1 MSDSELERQ
10 NEHVK
15 EVVRVMKEK
24 ETAATEASTAAKVE
38 NDKAMADIA
47 AAKTCAAQAIEEA
60 YKFRK
65 LKLTQRKNLINA
77 TISKRREAL
86 ATRNMQLAVKKQAMK
101 NVCTFKKGEEREA
114 ECKRITLEVDETI
127 TDLQIETEKVNE
139 EEKSALG
146 EITKEESALEAKRTK
161 DSIVAEEK
169 GSEDKNEIKEA
180 NTEKDLDIIL
190 EKDAL
195 LSQQHELLK
204 IQQDTAHRID
214 ISIKEEQKSIG
225 ILITNLKKKMT
236 HMARKEQIMVAELS
250 DDAPEREKVV
260 TRILT
265 RSKETIA
272 KLTTVMTTLTDKVTE
287 ITGSST
293 KLKGTLADLSAKG
306 AEMSSKITAMQ
317 ETLKLKIAE
326 RKSKKEILASTGGD
340 AKAPATEG
348 AIVSQQSIEKLTT
361 EIADLRKLVATNIQ
375 QKNESFTIK
384 LTTAKEIDLFGTRVK
399 IIDGQIKQLKD
410 FIAEIETTITTVEN
424 KIKEELAVKT
434 VIDTQKAA
442 FKANQELVD
451 VEEQLNSARVISETE
466 KAELQA
472 DSKKCKS
479 RFDTETADLKRLTEQ
494 LATVTKALK
503 DAKVK
508 GEQERLQADASNAE
522 KAIAD
527 ATKLL
532 DETTKE
538 CKSIDDDVEEVVTKT
553 TEKITKV
560 TKAIEEAKTA
570 AEAAEKE
577 AKASIITLPGGEED
591 KKKANDD
598 AKEIGKDMEKSKLPA
613 KGDAGSTSVRPVA
626 KKGITGKPAAPSIPA
641 PKKKEEA
648 KDDKKPAPQI
658 PIVEAPPIQVVKK
671 EGAVDNDEDDG
682 DEPDDTPDNVDHAME
697 AEIEK
702 EVVQF
707 TKDAHTKRVDLVKTR
722 ETLTYE
728 LGTIKKAITN
738 YKKELKT
745 VAETLGKLEGAI
757 ESGKGKIETVNMQLL
772 GVKTKAEAAALQV
785 TKTSE
790 MSKLTQSQTEN
801 ARYKATQQEWEGK
814 LQTLGDRRKQIKYII
829 EIKVLESKE
838 SEQAVLEAIKTVTDV
853 ELLNR
858 KRWLAAKTI
867 GDYKT
872 ASKFMAEYK
881 SIYDKQAQT
890 ITTELADHQRRLDV
904 AAGAI
909 ASLKVKKKALGEA
922 KESPELTAQLAKVD
936 SEIER
941 HEKDSA
947 TEGKVVAALHDKK
960 AENVKEFTAHVETV
974 QKLKAKAIIA
984 NAGVNDAYTT
994 LQNQREYQIQ
1004 VTNLKN
1010 ALITSHEE
1018 ALTKREEA
1026 RKVFQNYTKMITKYE
1041 QQHTL
1046 AEEQMGEEK
1055 AKLSAAQETQ
1065 RLHELRTKEVGTLMS
1080 RTTISPA
1087 EKTKLGKEEAELK
1100 EKIEVQK
1107 NAVTHS
1113 TKAVTDVQL
1122 QIDTLFVTI
1131 KAYKAHIG
1139 KVKKI
1144 NEMLEKKVQE
1154 TKAALK
1160 PHAAPPV
1167 AGKASD
1173 DKDADKK
1180 DKKDD
1185 DKDEDGDDKVDED
1198 KTEDVSPSAVAG
1210 GNIKID
1216 KLLEASEKEGEA
1228 TTEQMSSLT
1237 KTVVDVEK
1245 KGETVDKTVVTQI
1258 KDISE
1263 QEISLNMS
1271 HAERERLSRRRER
1284 QRCTRLFPSVFS
1296 SFEIKKE
1303 LTAENMCPCPGVGKG
1318 LTQLILEGIEDP
1330 GDFDKY
1336 VLGLFEKN
1344 MAIEGVFQAQ
1354 MQRYFPKDDK
1364 VVSEETNPISLRLVC
1379 TDDKVDEVMQA
1390 LDALNMNLKST
1401 DLKLSPLLKGKAA
1414 YQAW

>member
-1 MSDSELERQ
+1 MKDTTKNAWLCGVGARQSCKCHGTLWYGATIAIDDKKPISTWEAMRNWKTFSKTSDEWMSCTDAEFGGDPAPNQEKQCWCEDKPAIKPYQCAEENDECGCEGGWFIYGQREDDGKVMDFYEASKKSMAVIGLKGKKSVQCSGAFFDNADPAPDGKKQCFCDKTKKFFDQSFVTATRQFWKASSLEKMSDAELERQ
-10 NEHVK
+10 HEHIA

-24 ETAATEASTAAKVE
+24 DTAATEASTAAKVE

-65 LKLTQRKNLINA
+65 LKLTQRKNGINS
-77 TISKRREAL
+77 TFSKKREEL

-101 NVCTFKKGEEREA
+101 NVCTFKKGEDREA

-127 TDLQIETEKVNE
+127 TDLQIETEKINE
-139 EEKSALG
+139 EEKELLG
-146 EITKEESALEAKRTK
+146 EINKEDAALEHKRTK
-161 DSIVAEEK
+161 DSIIAEEK

-195 LSQQHELLK
+195 LTQQHELLK

-214 ISIKEEQKSIG
+214 MSIKEEQKSIK
-225 ILITNLKKKMT
+225 ILISNLKKKMT
-236 HMARKEQIMVAELS
+236 KMARQEQVMVAELS

-293 KLKGTLADLSAKG
+293 KLKGTLATLSAKG
-306 AEMSSKITAMQ
+306 AEMSAKITAMK
-317 ETLKLKIAE
+317 ETLKLKEAE
-326 RKSKKEILASTGGD
+326 RKSKKEILASTGQD
-340 AKAPATEG
+340 TKQPTTEG
-348 AIVSQQSIEKLTT
+348 AIVSQQSIEKLTG
-361 EIADLRKLVATNIQ
+361 EIADLRKLIKTNVQ

-384 LTTAKEIDLFGTRVK
+384 LTTSKEIDLYSTRVK
-399 IIDGQIKQLKD
+399 IIDDQIKELKD
-410 FIAEIETTITTVEN
+410 FIGEIETTIITVEN

-479 RFDTETADLKRLTEQ
+479 RFDSETGDLKRLTEQ
-494 LATVTKALK
+494 LASVTKALK
-503 DAKVK
+503 DSKAK
-508 GEQERLQADASNAE
+508 GEQDRLQADASNAE

-560 TKAIEEAKTA
+560 TKAIEAAKTA

-591 KKKANDD
+591 RKKANDE
-598 AKEIGKDMEKSKLPA
+598 AKEIGKDMAKAKVGP
-613 KGDAGSTSVRPVA
+613 KGDSNPTSNKPA
-626 KKGITGKPAAPSIPA
+626 QKKGITGKLPPPAIPA
-641 PKKKEEA
+641 PKKKETEA
-648 KDDKKPAPQI
+648 AEDKKPAPQI
-658 PIVEAPPIQVVKK
+658 PIVEPPTIVSKGK
-671 EGAVDNDEDDG
+671 EGAADNDDDDG
-682 DEPDDTPDNVDHAME
+682 DEPDDTPDVVDHAME
-697 AEIEK
+697 KEIEE
-702 EVVQF
+702 EVIQF

-728 LGTIKKAITN
+728 LGTIKKAIAN
-738 YKKELKT
+738 YKKELENVK
-745 VAETLGKLEGAI
+745 ETITKLEGQV
-757 ESGKGKIETVNMQLL
+757 ESSKGKIETINMQLNSAME
-772 GVKTKAEAAALQV
+772 KAKAAELQAKKSGEMVAL
-785 TKTSE
+785 TNA
-790 MSKLTQSQTEN
+790 QTEN

-814 LQTLGDRRKQIKYII
+814 LETLKDRRKQIKYII

-858 KRWLAAKTI
+858 KRWLAGKTL
-867 GDYKT
+867 GDYKQ

-904 AAGAI
+904 ASGAI
-909 ASLKVKKKALGEA
+909 ASLKVKKKALADA

-960 AENVKEFTAHVETV
+960 AENVKEFTSHVETV
-974 QKLKAKAIIA
+974 QKLKSKAIVA
-984 NAGVNDAYTT
+984 NAGVNDAYST

-1026 RKVFQNYTKMITKYE
+1026 RKVFQNYTRMVTRYE
-1041 QQHTL
+1041 EQHTI
-1046 AEEQMGEEK
+1046 AEEQLGEEK
-1055 AKLSAAQETQ
+1055 SKLAAAAETE
-1065 RLHELRTKEVGTLMS
+1065 RLHDLRLKEVGTLMS
-1080 RTTISPA
+1080 RTTITPA
-1087 EKTKLGKEEAELK
+1087 EKTKLGKEESELK
-1100 EKIEVQK
+1100 EKIEV
-1107 NAVTHS
+1107 
-1113 TKAVTDVQL
+1113 
-1122 QIDTLFVTI
+1122 
-1131 KAYKAHIG
+1131 
-1139 KVKKI
+1139 
-1144 NEMLEKKVQE
+1144 
-1154 TKAALK
+1154 
-1160 PHAAPPV
+1160 
-1167 AGKASD
+1167 
-1173 DKDADKK
+1173 
-1180 DKKDD
+1180 
-1185 DKDEDGDDKVDED
+1185 
-1198 KTEDVSPSAVAG
+1198 
-1210 GNIKID
+1210 
-1216 KLLEASEKEGEA
+1216 
-1228 TTEQMSSLT
+1228 
-1237 KTVVDVEK
+1237 
-1245 KGETVDKTVVTQI
+1245 
-1258 KDISE
+1258 
-1263 QEISLNMS
+1263 
-1271 HAERERLSRRRER
+1271 
-1284 QRCTRLFPSVFS
+1284 
-1296 SFEIKKE
+1296 
-1303 LTAENMCPCPGVGKG
+1303 
-1318 LTQLILEGIEDP
+1318 
-1330 GDFDKY
+1330 
-1336 VLGLFEKN
+1336 
-1344 MAIEGVFQAQ
+1344 
-1354 MQRYFPKDDK
+1354 
-1364 VVSEETNPISLRLVC
+1364 
-1379 TDDKVDEVMQA
+1379 
-1390 LDALNMNLKST
+1390 
-1401 DLKLSPLLKGKAA
+1401 
-1414 YQAW
+1414 